1 MNRNETLFHTSKCL
15 NRKEM
20 LRNLFFFKGN
30 FSELKP
36 TCFLQ
41 WRCPTVSSSMYR
53 VEIRGSQI
61 ESNLM
66 QTSKSQTQFLASG
79 RLFKSS
85 LTGSSQTLTFEP
97 GTIWCLVVPVFS
109 PAPNVSCWTA
119 RGQQIEL
126 GGPSIRLACKLGICF
141 GRRFLRSLATGN
153 SYW

>member
-20 LRNLFFFKGN
+20 LRNLFFFREIFQN
-30 FSELKP
+30 WKP

-109 PAPNVSCWTA
+109 PAPSVSCWTA